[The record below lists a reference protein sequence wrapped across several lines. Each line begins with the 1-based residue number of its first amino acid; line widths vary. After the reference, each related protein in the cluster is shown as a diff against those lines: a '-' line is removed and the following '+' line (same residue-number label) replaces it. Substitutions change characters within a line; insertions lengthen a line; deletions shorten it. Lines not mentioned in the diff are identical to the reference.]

1 MDSKRCT
8 CIYCN
13 ALRDNSNYTYCKEE
27 HSCCHDCDSCP
38 ERLFAWNT
46 LRKFIK
52 KHHSGFYVVQLEKK
66 IENYV
71 KSLINNCPLP
81 DSYLDEDRAFGCH
94 IKNYI
99 DEFTRDS
106 LHYNILPTSLIL
118 DNNLADDTVRAIIKH
133 YSFRNTYGDG
143 FDLSIECIKRGK
155 MDYLAHYYKNIE
167 PNLHQNALENRMASI
182 IEFLTNNIESN
193 TTDNVTKLREIYG
206 KEIFDEAMIRMLSN
220 VLYHERDFI
229 ALDNLPASLQSL
241 TTRKSSFNKN
251 RSLTTRKSSFN
262 QIRSLDTLTQSLTRI
277 KMKTNFDK
285 NDLDRVRFTCP
296 KFKIFKEYYNNY
308 IQDCNIL
315 HSLLMDNM
323 HIHDIYDE
331 NARIFAGIK
340 AAIIS

>member
-13 ALRDNSNYTYCKEE
+13 APNDDSNYTYCKKE
-27 HSCCHDCDSCP
+27 HWCCHDCDSCP
-38 ERLFAWNT
+38 GRWFAWDT
-46 LRKFIK
+46 LGKFIE
-52 KHHSGFYVVQLEKK
+52 KHHGGDYVVQLEKK
-66 IENYV
+66 IETYV

-81 DSYLDEDRAFGCH
+81 DTYLDEDRAFGCH

-106 LHYNILPTSLIL
+106 LNYNILPTSLIL

-133 YSFRNTYGDG
+133 YRFRNTYGNG

-167 PNLHQNALENRMASI
+167 PNVHQNALDNRMASI
-182 IEFLTNNIESN
+182 IEFLTNNIKSN

-206 KEIFDEAMIRMLSN
+206 KEIFDKAMIRMLSN
-220 VLYHERDFI
+220 VLYSERDFN
-229 ALDNLPASLQSL
+229 AMDNLSSSLP
-241 TTRKSSFNKN
+241 
-251 RSLTTRKSSFN
+251 SLTTRKSSFN
-262 QIRSLDTLTQSLTRI
+262 QNQSLDTLPQSLTRI

-285 NDLDRVRFTCP
+285 NDLNRVLFICP

-315 HSLLMDNM
+315 HSLLMDNT
-323 HIHDIYDE
+323 HIQDIYE
-331 NARIFAGIK
+331 ESSPLFAGIK